1 MPVDATSNF
10 PTTWS
15 CLAILKQI
23 QKFKPVRK
31 THVKALFHLQDV
43 LCSVI
48 QSSYPK
54 VIRF

>member
-23 QKFKPVRK
+23 LKFKPVSK

-43 LCSVI
+43 LCLVI
-48 QSSYPK
+48 QSSYHK